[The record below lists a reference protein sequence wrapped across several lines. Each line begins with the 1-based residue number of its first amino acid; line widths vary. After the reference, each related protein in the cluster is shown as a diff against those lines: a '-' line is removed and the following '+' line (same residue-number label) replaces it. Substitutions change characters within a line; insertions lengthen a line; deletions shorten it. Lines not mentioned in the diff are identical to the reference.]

1 MALQI
6 GDVPIGLG
14 KMFLFL
20 SHGFEPTPRSPAESP
35 GRFFGSPCIGAIRA
49 A

>member
-1 MALQI
+1 MALQV
-6 GDVPIGLG
+6 GDMPVGLG

-20 SHGFEPTPRSPAESP
+20 SHRFEPTPRSPAESP
-35 GRFFGSPCIGAIRA
+35 GRFLAPPCICDIRA